1 MTRKLRPC
9 GTQSAYR
16 RHLNRGEVPCAPCRA
31 ANSARQNPAG
41 DSALR
46 VGEQEWG
53 KVLDDEPP
61 KITWRRKPNGVFVAT
76 SVHDPHADTSPG
88 AQAGRLRAA
97 AEEAERGYAAQQAE
111 RERLEVLRLMRDQAD
126 GVAERFRK
134 HRADN
139 TPLMTAAR
147 TAL

>member
-31 ANSARQNPAG
+31 ANTARTNPG
-41 DSALR
+41 SESALR
-46 VGEQEWG
+46 VGEREWG
-53 KVLDDEPP
+53 EVLDRDPP

-97 AEEAERGYAAQQAE
+97 ADEAEREYAAQQAE
-111 RERLEVLRLMRDQAD
+111 RARLEFLREMREEAD
-126 GVAERFRK
+126 EVAERFRK

-147 TAL
+147 KI